1 MPPLLK
7 ISLIVKKQS
16 FATIFWKTCSRF
28 ELKHRSL
35 SNCKIMYYFG
45 NLCVTIISASLNL
58 YLLVRTMLK
67 VTLKTLFSIFAA
79 ACLLFNVNVG
89 HAGGAQSS
97 AGGTTKGGGGSCS
110 GGGASGNF

>member
-1 MPPLLK
+1 M
-7 ISLIVKKQS
+7 
-16 FATIFWKTCSRF
+16 
-28 ELKHRSL
+28 H
-35 SNCKIMYYFG
+35 YFG

-67 VTLKTLFSIFAA
+67 VTLKTFFSFLAA
-79 ACLLFNVNVG
+79 ACLLFNINEG